1 MRWNRCW
8 LTIKQVLSQNEIE
21 GCARNKRQMHL
32 DYQTIVDRIGS
43 EVNVCNG
50 EWKEDEGGV
59 KRKIIFLVWMKN
71 KMMRRH

>member
-1 MRWNRCW
+1 
-8 LTIKQVLSQNEIE
+8 
-21 GCARNKRQMHL
+21 MHL

-43 EVNVCNG
+43 EVNVFNG

-59 KRKIIFLVWMKN
+59 KRKIIFLVWMKK

>member
-8 LTIKQVLSQNEIE
+8 LTIKQVLSQNEFE

-43 EVNVCNG
+43 EADVFNG
-50 EWKEDEGGV
+50 EWKEDEGE
-59 KRKIIFLVWMKN
+59 
-71 KMMRRH
+71 